1 MTIKE
6 KETIIELLL
15 TNFQHRSYSNIVAII
30 NHEVAEKIAE
40 NFGTPKGEYSKC
52 SLIKNIN
59 LSNDNT
65 ILSKEV
71 NNIPL
76 NKSTENPSDNF
87 NLNSSR

>member
-1 MTIKE
+1 MAIKR
-6 KETIIELLL
+6 KRNYYWVTVNKFSTPLLQ
-15 TNFQHRSYSNIVAII
+15 QHRCYYKPWSGW
-30 NHEVAEKIAE
+30 KIAE

-71 NNIPL
+71 NNVPL
-76 NKSTENPSDNF
+76 NKSTENLSDNF
-87 NLNSSR
+87 NLKSSK